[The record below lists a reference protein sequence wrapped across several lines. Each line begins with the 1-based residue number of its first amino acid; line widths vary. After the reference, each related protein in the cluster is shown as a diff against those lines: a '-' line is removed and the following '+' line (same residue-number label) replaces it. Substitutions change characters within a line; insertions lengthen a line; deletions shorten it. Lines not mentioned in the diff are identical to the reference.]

1 MEKVMVKQV
10 LLLLLIA
17 FILVFL
23 FTLVLHE
30 NVYGQER
37 ERERIE
43 QRYYEADMQ
52 TIVGDYRVDRDQV
65 VETSLLLRGGTLVLA
80 GDVLGNAVVMD
91 GDVELDSTAYVEGDV
106 VSVAGK
112 IWMHPSALVGGD
124 IIEIKA
130 SSSKRGES
138 YYKEDEDSSREDWD
152 DNRFKSRYNRF
163 MDPEKEAVYVSYDR
177 VDGLSLGLRLPHI
190 WHPERRN
197 RFQLLG
203 KLGYSFSSKR
213 TQYRVGLERRQPFGS
228 SLFAVGAELHHLV
241 DTQDRWIISDTEN
254 SLAAFFLRED
264 FRDYYLDDGYSF
276 FLRSLLSSSLS
287 MRLFYQYS
295 GIENIENKTN
305 WSLFGGDK
313 KFPPNPAALPV
324 QYADGEQMSLRFYG
338 LSMTYD
344 SRDDDENPERG
355 FLIHFEGQRS
365 GYGLNSDLEFQR
377 YTLDIRRY
385 QPLNW
390 EESLSFRLRAATSTG
405 TLPPVYLFDLGG
417 ISTLRGYPFKAFS
430 GNRML
435 LVNLEYQMLPFA
447 QNWFFGDSFGIIL
460 FVDTGTAWTEDQAS
474 QIDDGWRQLVW
485 SDLKTNVGIAL
496 ADRENTFRINFSKPT
511 DQGADDIVITFRI
524 RRPF

>member
-43 QRYYEADMQ
+43 QRYYQTDMQ
-52 TIVGDYRVDRDQV
+52 TVVGDYRVDRDQV
-65 VETSLLLRGGTLVLA
+65 LETSLMVRDGTLVLA
-80 GDVLGNAVVMD
+80 GEVLGNVVVMD
-91 GDVELDSTAYVEGDV
+91 GDAELDSTAFVEGDV

-112 IWMHPSALVGGD
+112 IWMHPGALVGGD
-124 IIEIKA
+124 IIEIK
-130 SSSKRGES
+130 SSSSNRGTS
-138 YYKEDEDSSREDWD
+138 YYKEDGDSSWGGWD
-152 DNRFKSRYNRF
+152 ENRHKSRYNRF
-163 MDPEKEAVYVSYDR
+163 MDPEREAVYVSYDR

-190 WHPERRN
+190 WHPASRN

-213 TQYRVGLERRQPFGS
+213 TQYRVGLERRQLFGS
-228 SLFAVGAELHHLV
+228 SLVAVGAELHHLV
-241 DTQDRWIISDTEN
+241 DTRDRWIISDTEN
-254 SLAAFFLRED
+254 SLAAFVLRED
-264 FRDYYLDDGYSF
+264 FRDYYLDDGYSI

-287 MRLFYQYS
+287 MRLSYQYS
-295 GIENIENKTN
+295 GIENVENKTN

-313 KFPPNPAALPV
+313 QFPPNPAALPL
-324 QYADGEQMSLRFYG
+324 QFADGEQMSLRSYG
-338 LSMTYD
+338 LTMSYD

-355 FLIHFEGQRS
+355 FLVNVQGQRS
-365 GYGLNSDLEFQR
+365 GYGLSSDFDFQR
-377 YTLDIRRY
+377 FILDIRRY
-385 QPLNW
+385 QPLSW

-405 TLPPVYLFDLGG
+405 TLPPVYRFDLGG

-435 LVNLEYQMLPFA
+435 LVNLEYHMLPFG
-447 QNWFFGDSFGIIL
+447 QNGLFGESFGLIL
-460 FVDTGTAWTEDQAS
+460 FVDTGTAWTEEQPS
-474 QIDDGWRQLVW
+474 QIDDGWRQLNG

-496 ADRENTFRINFSKPT
+496 ADRENTFRLNFAKAT
-511 DQGADDIVITFRI
+511 DQGADDVVITFRI